1 LRLITDS
8 LSPLPAPR
16 FRLGVYVFES
26 AEILDFAAPYSVFS
40 VAGNLNPGLEVVVLG
55 ESGDPVA
62 ARSGFTVVPAR
73 SLENAGALD
82 ALLLPGGPG
91 SRIEM
96 HNDRLRRFISGLP
109 SRTLLASVCSGSLI
123 LGRMG
128 FLDGLTATS
137 RKEPDPGSFSFSR
150 TSLVDLLLEVAP
162 RVRVSHARLVDCG
175 RVITSGGAAAGLDIG
190 LHLLRRAGHGDS
202 FVSEVARVMDY
213 TLGYEIYLGDVERC
227 CS

>member
-1 LRLITDS
+1 MQGGGVPRRE
-8 LSPLPAPR
+8 PR
-16 FRLGVYVFES
+16 FRLGVYVFEQ
-26 AEILDFAAPYSVFS
+26 AEVLDFAAPYGVFS
-40 VAGNLNPGLEVVVLG
+40 TAARLDPGLEVFVLG
-55 ESGDPVA
+55 ESGAPVA

-91 SRIEM
+91 SRREM
-96 HNDRLRRFISGLP
+96 YNERLGRFISRLP
-109 SRTLLASVCSGSLI
+109 AHTLLASVCSGALI

-137 RKEPDPGSFSFSR
+137 HKEPDPGSFSFSR
-150 TSLVDLLLEVAP
+150 TSLVDLLSEVAP
-162 RVRVSHARLVDCG
+162 RARLSRARLVDCG
-175 RVITSGGAAAGLDIG
+175 RIITSGGAAAGLDMG
-190 LHLLRRAGHGDS
+190 LHLLRRAGHDDS

-213 TLGYEIYLGDVERC
+213 TLGYEIYLGDVEVC

>member
-1 LRLITDS
+1 MTRRE
-8 LSPLPAPR
+8 PR
-16 FRLGVYVFES
+16 FRLGVYVFEQ
-26 AEILDFAAPYSVFS
+26 AEVLDFAAPYGVFS
-40 VAGNLNPGLEVVVLG
+40 VAGNLNPGLEVLVLA
-55 ESGDPVA
+55 ESDEPVT

-91 SRIEM
+91 SRREM
-96 HNDRLRRFISGLP
+96 HNARLHRFISRLP
-109 SRTLLASVCSGSLI
+109 SETILASVCSGALI

-128 FLDGLTATS
+128 FLNGLTATS
-137 RKEPDPGSFSFSR
+137 RKEPDPGTFSFSR
-150 TSLVDLLLEVAP
+150 ASLVDLLSEVAP
-162 RVRVSHARLVDCG
+162 GVRLSRARLVDCG
-175 RVITSGGAAAGLDIG
+175 RIITSGGMAAGLDMG
-190 LHLLRRAGHGDS
+190 LHLLRRAGHDDS